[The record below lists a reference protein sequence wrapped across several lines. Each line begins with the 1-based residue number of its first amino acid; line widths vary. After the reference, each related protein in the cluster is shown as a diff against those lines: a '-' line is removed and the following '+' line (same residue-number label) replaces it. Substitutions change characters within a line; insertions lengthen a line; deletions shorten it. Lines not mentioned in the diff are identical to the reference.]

1 MRPSHSASALF
12 ALLSATAVSALSPAK
27 LHCLRSRSLELAR
40 LAGCGESGSVA
51 HCLDMLPDDM
61 TQVDL
66 ERCYMHAGCELP
78 EAIIESQWTLDRC
91 GDDENAPA
99 ELRKRHIPVFAR
111 QTTAA
116 AAATTTAANTA
127 PATGTESNSLLTC
140 STTTTKS
147 TTLCPVVSTGVRKG
161 MTLDQGCFPTQLVF
175 ATCAAGL
182 RCAGDLA
189 GNPSCIRLDNTVYP
203 GGIAVAIFFA
213 VAVTASVGWIT
224 LLCCRERRQKK
235 RIAAR
240 AEAARIARQPAK
252 APTVQVQNTDS
263 QPLMAHG
270 HPAGAGAAGYGDA
283 HGPFSDQHRM

>member
-1 MRPSHSASALF
+1 MRSSHVAPALV
-12 ALLSATAVSALSPAK
+12 ALLSTTAVSALSPAK
-27 LHCLRSRSLELAR
+27 LHCLRSRTLELAR
-40 LAGCGESGSVA
+40 LAACGEPGSVA
-51 HCLDMLPDDM
+51 HCLDMLPDGLGQ
-61 TQVDL
+61 TDL

-91 GDDENAPA
+91 GDDEKAPA
-99 ELRKRHIPVFAR
+99 ELRKRHVPVFAR

-116 AAATTTAANTA
+116 ATTPAEAANTA
-127 PATGTESNSLLTC
+127 TGTETRSLLTC

-147 TTLCPVVSTGVRKG
+147 TTLCPVISTGARKG
-161 MTLDQGCFPTQLVF
+161 QTINEGCFPTQVVF
-175 ATCAAGL
+175 ETCAAGL
-182 RCAGDLA
+182 LCKNDL
-189 GNPSCIRLDNTVYP
+189 GGRPSCLQLDNTVYP

-213 VAVTASVGWIT
+213 VAITSSIGWIT
-224 LLCCRERRQKK
+224 FLCCRERKQKK

-270 HPAGAGAAGYGDA
+270 HPAAGYDA